1 MRTNIIITTA
11 LAALAA
17 AAPTMGGRAPKYY
30 GVSLYVNSAPAS
42 KPPVRS
48 PAPIEINKLTSL
60 HRSKASEL
68 TFDKSVH
75 AHVDLNAVECRAYE
89 DEAGIVLLTAG
100 FTNKQPAKLGET
112 PVAVGSVLCYIAVKF
127 TDSA

>member
-1 MRTNIIITTA
+1 MHANIILTTA

-17 AAPTMGGRAPKYY
+17 AAPTMEKRAPKYY

-42 KPPVRS
+42 KPPVHS

-60 HRSKASEL
+60 HGSKASEL

-75 AHVDLNAVECRAYE
+75 AHVDINAVECRAYE
-89 DEAGIVLLTAG
+89 DEAGIIPLTAG

-127 TDSA
+127 ADSA